1 MEALDRSRTSSL
13 EEVDSSEE
21 SEESLEQAA
30 VVFEADLSSSPWV
43 RKTKCFLLGR
53 DGGPLF
59 SSPNLCELCWNALG
73 AGAR

>member
-30 VVFEADLSSSPWV
+30 VASEADLSSSPWV
-43 RKTKCFLLGR
+43 RKTKCFLTCVNCAGMLWVLEQDETWPLGQH
-53 DGGPLF
+53 
-59 SSPNLCELCWNALG
+59 S
-73 AGAR
+73 